1 MTETGKTVTV
11 SEEALAW
18 LVRTNDPDFQDWE
31 AFTEWLES
39 DSGNASAYHRLADSE
54 IEMRPLVERV
64 ARSIPL
70 PAKAPARTR
79 RYAIA
84 ASLAVVAAAGATVI
98 VPRLSPV
105 PYSTGPGEQRTL
117 TLAQG
122 DRILMNGDTRLT
134 LAGFDRRTVRLEQG
148 EILLRLHGSGED
160 KVRVESGDLKLVDV
174 GTIFDV
180 VREATTTSVTVAEG
194 AVIAD
199 PDGARLAL
207 RKGSRL
213 DAKDGDTILRA
224 TTVDTASV
232 GAWNSGQLSYRAEP
246 LTRVVSD
253 LRRSTG
259 IDFALQPD
267 MGPRQFTGT
276 LAIAE
281 VRRDPQAL
289 APLLGVN
296 MRRSGKR
303 WEIGGGAEDQE

>member
-1 MTETGKTVTV
+1 MTESGKTVTI

-18 LVRTNDPDFQDWE
+18 LVRTNDADFEDWE
-31 AFTEWLES
+31 AFMEWLEA
-39 DSGNASAYHRLADSE
+39 DPVNASAYHRLADSE
-54 IEMRPLVERV
+54 NEMRPLVERI
-64 ARSIPL
+64 APPAPL
-70 PAKAPARTR
+70 PTQTPARTR

-84 ASLAVVAAAGATVI
+84 ASLAVIAAAGATI
-98 VPRLSPV
+98 LVPRLSPV
-105 PYSTGPGEQRTL
+105 PYATGPGEQRTL

-122 DRILMNGDTRLT
+122 DRILMNGDTRLA
-134 LAGFDRRTVRLEQG
+134 LAGLDRRTVRLEQG
-148 EILLRLHGSGED
+148 EILLQLHGSGEG
-160 KVRVESGDLKLVDV
+160 KVRVKSGDLELVDV

-180 VREATTTSVTVAEG
+180 VREAATTSVTVAEG
-194 AVIAD
+194 AVVAD

-213 DAKDGDTILRA
+213 DAKDGDTVLRA
-224 TTVDTASV
+224 TTIDTASV
-232 GAWNSGQLSYRAEP
+232 GAWNSGQLSYRSESLA
-246 LTRVVSD
+246 RVISD

-259 IDFALQPD
+259 IDFVLQPD

-303 WEIGGGAEDQE
+303 WEIRGGAED

>member
-1 MTETGKTVTV
+1 MTESGKTVTI

-18 LVRTNDPDFQDWE
+18 LVRTNDADFEDWE
-31 AFTEWLES
+31 AFMEWLEA
-39 DSGNASAYHRLADSE
+39 DPVNASAYHRLADSE
-54 IEMRPLVERV
+54 NEMRPLVERI
-64 ARSIPL
+64 APPAPL
-70 PAKAPARTR
+70 PTQTPARTR

-84 ASLAVVAAAGATVI
+84 ASLAVIAAAGATI
-98 VPRLSPV
+98 LVPRLSPV
-105 PYSTGPGEQRTL
+105 PYATGPGEQRTL

-122 DRILMNGDTRLT
+122 DRILMNGDTRLA
-134 LAGFDRRTVRLEQG
+134 LAGLDRRTVRLEQG
-148 EILLRLHGSGED
+148 EILLQLHGSGEG
-160 KVRVESGDLKLVDV
+160 KVRVKSGDLELVDV

-180 VREATTTSVTVAEG
+180 VREAETTSVTVAEG
-194 AVIAD
+194 AVVAD

-213 DAKDGDTILRA
+213 DAKDGDTVLRA
-224 TTVDTASV
+224 TTIDTASV
-232 GAWNSGQLSYRAEP
+232 GAWNSGQLSYRSESLA
-246 LTRVVSD
+246 RVISD

-259 IDFALQPD
+259 IDFVLQPD

-303 WEIGGGAEDQE
+303 WEIRGGAED

>member
-1 MTETGKTVTV
+1 MTESGKTVTI

-18 LVRTNDPDFQDWE
+18 LVRTNDPDFEDWE
-31 AFTEWLES
+31 AFMEWLEA
-39 DSGNASAYHRLADSE
+39 DPVNASAYHRLADSE
-54 IEMRPLVERV
+54 NEMRPLVERI
-64 ARSIPL
+64 APPAPL
-70 PAKAPARTR
+70 PTQTPARTR

-84 ASLAVVAAAGATVI
+84 ASLAVIAAAGATI
-98 VPRLSPV
+98 LVPRLSPV
-105 PYSTGPGEQRTL
+105 PYATGPGEQRTL

-122 DRILMNGDTRLT
+122 DRILMNGDTRLA
-134 LAGFDRRTVRLEQG
+134 LAGLDRRTVRLEQG
-148 EILLRLHGSGED
+148 EILLQLHGSGEG
-160 KVRVESGDLKLVDV
+160 KVRVKSGDLELVDV

-180 VREATTTSVTVAEG
+180 VREAETTSVTVAEG
-194 AVIAD
+194 AVVAD

-213 DAKDGDTILRA
+213 DAKDGDTVLRA
-224 TTVDTASV
+224 TTIDTASV
-232 GAWNSGQLSYRAEP
+232 GAWNSGQLSYRSESLA
-246 LTRVVSD
+246 RVISD

-259 IDFALQPD
+259 IDFVLQPD

-303 WEIGGGAEDQE
+303 WEIRGGAED

>member
-1 MTETGKTVTV
+1 MTESGKTVTI

-18 LVRTNDPDFQDWE
+18 LVRTNDADFEDWE
-31 AFTEWLES
+31 AFMEWLEA
-39 DSGNASAYHRLADSE
+39 DPVNASAYHRLADSE
-54 IEMRPLVERV
+54 NEMRPLVERI
-64 ARSIPL
+64 APPAPL
-70 PAKAPARTR
+70 PTQTPARTR

-84 ASLAVVAAAGATVI
+84 ASLAVIAAAGATI
-98 VPRLSPV
+98 LVPGLSPV
-105 PYSTGPGEQRTL
+105 PYATGPGEQRTL

-122 DRILMNGDTRLT
+122 DRILMNGDTRLA
-134 LAGFDRRTVRLEQG
+134 LAGLDRRTVRLEQG
-148 EILLRLHGSGED
+148 EILLQLHGSGEG
-160 KVRVESGDLKLVDV
+160 KVRVKSGDLELVDV

-180 VREATTTSVTVAEG
+180 VREAETTSVTVAEG
-194 AVIAD
+194 AVVAD

-213 DAKDGDTILRA
+213 DAKDGDTVLRA
-224 TTVDTASV
+224 TTIDTASV
-232 GAWNSGQLSYRAEP
+232 GAWNSGQLSYRSESLA
-246 LTRVVSD
+246 RVISD

-259 IDFALQPD
+259 IDFVLQPD

-303 WEIGGGAEDQE
+303 WEIRGGAED